1 MYQELKWKVQAEY
14 DNHSE
19 MNALYGTEDEFCSD
33 AINKYNDSHRCK
45 VSFAINNEIIE
56 IIEV

>member
-19 MNALYGTEDEFCSD
+19 MNVLYGTEEEFCSD
-33 AINKYNDSHRCK
+33 AVVKYNDSHRHK
-45 VSFAINNEIIE
+45 VSFAINNGIIE